1 MLHDRLIKGG
11 TASNQSVRYQPASS
25 VKRLLFLFSLVLPL
39 FFLFF
44 SEQIEDSS
52 FSLNHPNQYF
62 LESQKILNGGKDIK
76 RETDAPQRSQ
86 ENSATRGSSGARE
99 AVANASQGLAE
110 MTEDLD
116 SFFQDAWFYFFIL
129 YM

>member
-116 SFFQDAWFYFFIL
+116 SFFQDA
-129 YM
+129 